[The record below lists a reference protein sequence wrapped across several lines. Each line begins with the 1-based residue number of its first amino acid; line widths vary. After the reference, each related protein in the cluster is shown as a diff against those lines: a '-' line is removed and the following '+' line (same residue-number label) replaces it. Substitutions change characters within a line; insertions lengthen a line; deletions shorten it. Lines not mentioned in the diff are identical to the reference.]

1 MVPTPASIAA
11 EAAAFVKKTPANGT
25 ISLIYGPA
33 TGGYPIVNYE
43 YAIVSDHQSSSS
55 TAKNIRSVLEWAINP
70 KYGNST
76 SYLSQVN
83 FQPLPSKV
91 EAQSVKQILSIQ

>member
-1 MVPTPASIAA
+1 M
-11 EAAAFVKKTPANGT
+11 
-25 ISLIYGPA
+25 
-33 TGGYPIVNYE
+33 
-43 YAIVSDHQSSSS
+43 
-55 TAKNIRSVLEWAINP
+55 LEWAINQ

-91 EAQSVKQILSIQ
+91 EAQSVKQILSIK